1 MMARVKRSIVIVA
14 LVTAVLGALAI
25 RVVSEGRAALA
36 DGDEA
41 LAGGAKLAAIRSY
54 EVAARWYLPLAPHVG
69 EAYAKLH
76 TLAGSEEPPVKLA
89 AWRAIRSA
97 ARASRNLWQPHA
109 DDLAAADRE
118 IAKLAAA
125 DPAGGHVGEK
135 AAPEDAATREAW
147 HRDRLARDTRASTF
161 ALVLAALGV
170 AGWLGGGLALAR
182 RGIDAT
188 GRLVR
193 RPALVSAVAIVLG
206 LACWAAGLYNA

>member
-1 MMARVKRSIVIVA
+1 MMPRVKRTIVIVA

-25 RVVSEGRAALA
+25 RVVGEGRAALA
-36 DGDEA
+36 EGDEA
-41 LAGGAKLAAIRSY
+41 LAAGSKLAAIRAY

-69 EAYAKLH
+69 DAYAKLRA
-76 TLAGSEEPPVKLA
+76 LAGSEEPGVKLA
-89 AWRAIRSA
+89 AWRAIRGA
-97 ARASRNLWQPHA
+97 ARATRTLWQPHG

-118 IAKLAAA
+118 IARLAAA
-125 DPAGGHVGEK
+125 DPAGGHVGDK
-135 AAPEDAATREAW
+135 AAPEDAAAREAW
-147 HRDRLARDTRASTF
+147 HRDRLARDTRAGTL

-182 RGIDAT
+182 RGIDAS

-193 RPALVSAVAIVLG
+193 RPALVSVVAIVLG

>member
-1 MMARVKRSIVIVA
+1 MKRTIVIVA
-14 LVTAVLGALAI
+14 LVTAILGGLAI
-25 RVVSEGRAALA
+25 RVVGEGRAALT
-36 DGDEA
+36 DGDDA
-41 LAGGAKLAAIRSY
+41 LARGGKLAAIRAY
-54 EVAARWYLPLAPHVG
+54 EVAARWYLPLAPHVD

-76 TLAGSEEPPVKLA
+76 TLAGSEEPAVKLA

-97 ARASRNLWQPHA
+97 ARATRSLWQPHA

-118 IAKLAAA
+118 IARLAAA
-125 DPAGGHVGEK
+125 DPAGGHVADK
-135 AAPEDAATREAW
+135 AAPEAPAAREAW

-161 ALVLAALGV
+161 ALVLAALGD

-193 RPALVSAVAIVLG
+193 RPALASAIAIVLG
-206 LACWAAGLYNA
+206 LVCWAAGISNA